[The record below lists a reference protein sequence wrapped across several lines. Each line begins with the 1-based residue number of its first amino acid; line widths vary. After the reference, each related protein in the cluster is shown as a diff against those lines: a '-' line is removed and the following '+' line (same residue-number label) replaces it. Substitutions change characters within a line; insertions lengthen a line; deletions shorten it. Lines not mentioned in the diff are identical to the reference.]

1 MNAKRDDMT
10 TNSETVAVVSLGCAK
25 NLINT
30 EQMIYLLTQA
40 GYTISDNASS
50 KQADIVVINTCG
62 FIESAKAEAIETIL
76 EFAQKKANGEIKRIV
91 VTGCL
96 AQRYK
101 DEILAELPEIDAV
114 VGTGSYD
121 CIVSAV
127 AGVHIC
133 TDNNGGAAAI
143 STVPTNNGGTEKNAS
158 TTTNIAAAIII
169 DHDSDSDSFH
179 KNQTGQLAFFD
190 DINAPVSETKRIVTG
205 SPVTA
210 YLKIAEGCDNKC
222 SYCVI
227 PSIRGRYRSREIES
241 IISEA
246 QQLVNAGY
254 RELILIAQD
263 ITHYGQDRYGSREL
277 PQLLERLCEIE
288 SLEWIRLHYLY
299 PDDIDQRLIDVISKY
314 DKILKYIDM
323 PIQHINDTVLK
334 KMNRRGTGARIKQL
348 IEKLRNEMPGVVI
361 RTSLITG
368 LPGEGEDE
376 FEELCEFLREAKL
389 ERVGVF
395 AFSPEE
401 GTPAELMPRVDTA
414 VAIRRAELL
423 TDIQSDIMEAF
434 SQSRVGTITPVVV
447 ESFEDGVFYGR
458 SYAESPDIDGTI
470 TVKGDDI
477 NLYEIINV
485 KLTGVTDGEPY
496 GVKAEQM

>member
-1 MNAKRDDMT
+1 MTTKRDNMNAK
-10 TNSETVAVVSLGCAK
+10 SETVAVVSLGCAK
-25 NLINT
+25 NLVNT

-40 GYTISDNASS
+40 GYKIVEAASDNEHDNRIESAGII
-50 KQADIVVINTCG
+50 QTDVVVINTCG
-62 FIESAKAEAIETIL
+62 FIESAKTEAIETIL
-76 EFAQKKANGEIKRIV
+76 EFAQAKERGRIKKIV

-96 AQRYK
+96 TQRYK
-101 DEILAELPEIDAV
+101 DEILIELPEIDAV

-121 CIVSAV
+121 CIVTAV
-127 AGVHIC
+127 EGTAPCVDTFH
-133 TDNNGGAAAI
+133 
-143 STVPTNNGGTEKNAS
+143 TEK
-158 TTTNIAAAIII
+158 
-169 DHDSDSDSFH
+169 
-179 KNQTGQLAFFD
+179 LAFFD

-205 SPVTA
+205 SPITA

-222 SYCVI
+222 SYCII
-227 PSIRGRYRSREIES
+227 PSIRGRYRSREIEN

-246 QQLVNAGY
+246 RQLVNNGY
-254 RELILIAQD
+254 KELILVAQD
-263 ITHYGQDRYGSREL
+263 ITRFGQDRYGSTEL
-277 PQLLERLCEIE
+277 PLLLERLCEIE
-288 SLEWIRLHYLY
+288 NLEWIRLHYLY

-323 PIQHINDTVLK
+323 PIQHINDMVLQ
-334 KMNRRGTGARIKQL
+334 KMNRRGTGVKIKQL
-348 IEKLRNEMPGVVI
+348 IKKLRNEIPGVVI

-368 LPGEGEDE
+368 LPGEGDDE

-395 AFSPEE
+395 AYSPEE

-414 VAIRRAELL
+414 VATRRAELL

-434 SQSRVGTITPVVV
+434 SLSRVGTIIPVVI
-447 ESFEDGVFYGR
+447 ESFENEVYYGR

-470 TVKGDDI
+470 TITGDDI
-477 NLYEIINV
+477 SLNEIINI

-496 GVKAEQM
+496 GVKAEET